1 MDAEIYSSFNITK
14 TPYKTINAQPIP
26 LYVLL
31 PKSLPA
37 GPAPILIHIHG
48 GFLFAGNALYPDWS
62 TSWSRTFNLQHNA
75 IRISAN
81 YRLAPEA
88 NGLEI
93 LSDIRDLLTW
103 VENDL
108 AGYLKSIGSNVV
120 PDVGKVM
127 VYGES
132 AGGYLAIQAGLMR
145 SDLVKAIVA
154 SYPMTYLDSPWYAA
168 VGDKH
173 PFGIPTVSRE
183 EVLDKYISS
192 MDRSKIV
199 TESDPYARLPLAI
212 AALQNGLFPEIL
224 GKEDEIY
231 PARVLAKTNAA
242 TKVPFLFA
250 MHGTEDSAVPAE
262 ETKKFTAEWASKFG
276 EGSVIAKFENGEHG
290 FDGHVEYEAPWLQE
304 GLKAVTKAWIGQ
316 LD

>member
-1 MDAEIYSSFNITK
+1 MDAEIYSPFTVTT
-14 TPYKTINAQPIP
+14 TPYKTVNSQPIP

-31 PKSLPA
+31 PKTLPS
-37 GPAPILIHIHG
+37 GPAPIIIHIHG

-62 TSWSRTFNLQHNA
+62 TSWSRRYNLEHNA

-88 NGLEI
+88 TGLEI

-108 AGYLKSIGSNVV
+108 AGYLKSIGSDAT
-120 PDVGKVM
+120 PDLERVL

-154 SYPMTYLDSPWYAA
+154 CYPMTYLDSPWYAE

-173 PFGIPTVSRE
+173 PFGIPTVNKE
-183 EVLDKYISS
+183 ETLDKYLAT
-192 MDRSKIV
+192 MDRGKIV
-199 TESDPYARLPLAI
+199 TESDPYARMTLAV

-231 PARVLAKTNAA
+231 PARVLEKMSVKE
-242 TKVPFLFA
+242 KVPFLFT

-262 ETKKFTAEWASKFG
+262 ETRRFAQAWEEKFG
-276 EGSVIAKFENGEHG
+276 KGSVVAKFEKGEHG
-290 FDGHVEYEAPWLQE
+290 FDGEVEYEAPWLQE
-304 GLKAVTKAWIGQ
+304 GLKAVTKAWIG
-316 LD
+316 